1 MRELVLAWDGEVGGQ
16 GSEDKRVATA
26 PLLDDVASVGV
37 SGSGISWEVVY
48 LSRRD
53 SAWAK
58 DFLEVVGDVV
68 EGSGDMLQ
76 RVALGLE
83 VDQALLKC

>member
-1 MRELVLAWDGEVGGQ
+1 
-16 GSEDKRVATA
+16 
-26 PLLDDVASVGV
+26 
-37 SGSGISWEVVY
+37 